1 MPSYFA
7 SEEQMEA
14 CLFCRRNNIRIS
26 PMGIQNDLDP
36 WKITINIGPYK
47 KGEVP
52 HISPYVYDR
61 KQYGLNIIKCV
72 NIIMTNI
79 ENQYRA
85 LLANLLQSAPTKKD
99 RTGVGTKSLFGR
111 QIEHDMSLGFPMLV
125 GKKMYFNHAISELL
139 WILNGRT
146 DMGYLH
152 ENGVHYWDDDYKR
165 SGRKDGKLGPVY
177 GAQWRDFNGYDQL
190 MNLMYGIM
198 VDPMSRRHILSA
210 WRPDKLKN
218 MVLPPCHYAIQV
230 NINGDKM
237 DLMWIQRS
245 ADVFLGLPYDIA
257 MYGIL
262 LELLCVNTEYKPG
275 KLYRIAKIKNTR
287 RWYIIC
293 RRSQK

>member
-1 MPSYFA
+1 
-7 SEEQMEA
+7 
-14 CLFCRRNNIRIS
+14 
-26 PMGIQNDLDP
+26 
-36 WKITINIGPYK
+36 
-47 KGEVP
+47 
-52 HISPYVYDR
+52 
-61 KQYGLNIIKCV
+61 
-72 NIIMTNI
+72 
-79 ENQYRA
+79 
-85 LLANLLQSAPTKKD
+85 
-99 RTGVGTKSLFGR
+99 
-111 QIEHDMSLGFPMLV
+111 MSLGFPMLV
-125 GKKMYFNHAISELL
+125 GKRMYFNHVISELL

-146 DMGYLH
+146 DLSYLH

-245 ADVFLGLPYDIA
+245 ADVFLGC
-257 MYGIL
+257 L
-262 LELLCVNTEYKPG
+262 LYTSPSP
-275 KLYRIAKIKNTR
+275 RDR
-287 RWYIIC
+287 
-293 RRSQK
+293 QKSRMPSSA

>member
-1 MPSYFA
+1 
-7 SEEQMEA
+7 
-14 CLFCRRNNIRIS
+14 
-26 PMGIQNDLDP
+26 
-36 WKITINIGPYK
+36 
-47 KGEVP
+47 
-52 HISPYVYDR
+52 
-61 KQYGLNIIKCV
+61 
-72 NIIMTNI
+72 MTNI

-275 KLYRIAKIKNTR
+275 KLIGQLGDCHLYLNHLDAASTYIYRKTDHIELPKLKIHGDGILFVGGHRSNPGLEIPKKKQFELINYNPLPAIPAKLNVGK
-287 RWYIIC
+287 
-293 RRSQK
+293 S